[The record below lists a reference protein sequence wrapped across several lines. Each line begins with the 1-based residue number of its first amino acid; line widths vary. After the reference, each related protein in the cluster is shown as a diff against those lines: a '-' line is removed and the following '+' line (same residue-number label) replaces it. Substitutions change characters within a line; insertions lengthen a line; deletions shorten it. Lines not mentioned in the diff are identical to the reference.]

1 MEAEAVA
8 RQAVAVDYQI
18 GRQGDAV
25 HAVHRLNAAEAEHP
39 PGELAVYSL
48 VHMTAYIKY
57 VVVFLQRSFDLAAA
71 LLIHGAALPHNG
83 LAVDALIRLMAD
95 DEYGQ
100 TALGAVGKLP
110 VEPRYLIVIDLIGI
124 PPVLA
129 LVADNDEFIAVY
141 HIAVIG
147 LVKLGAEILIVH
159 PDEAIPR
166 LLIGHAEILGVADIV
181 VAHGDY
187 RILRLAALGEDPE
200 KVFDRG
206 VVAVIGKI
214 ARHNDCVRRHGAA
227 VHIEERALEQVFAAR
242 QAGVDMSVGDDRG
255 VEPDIVALGRIIKA
269 REHGHNDRD
278 KECGESGEKL
288 HMKPSF

>member
-1 MEAEAVA
+1 M
-8 RQAVAVDYQI
+8 
-18 GRQGDAV
+18 
-25 HAVHRLNAAEAEHP
+25 
-39 PGELAVYSL
+39 
-48 VHMTAYIKY
+48 
-57 VVVFLQRSFDLAAA
+57 
-71 LLIHGAALPHNG
+71 
-83 LAVDALIRLMAD
+83 
-95 DEYGQ
+95 
-100 TALGAVGKLP
+100 
-110 VEPRYLIVIDLIGI
+110 
-124 PPVLA
+124 
-129 LVADNDEFIAVY
+129 
-141 HIAVIG
+141 
-147 LVKLGAEILIVH
+147 H

-200 KVFDRG
+200 EILDGG

-214 ARHNDCVRRHGAA
+214 ARHNDCVRRHGADEHFAFLA
-227 VHIEERALEQVFAAR
+227 VHLEQVFAAR